1 MDSKETVTMYQ
12 ISKELAFETNRDFV
26 KKDEDGNLKI
36 LEEKRNAFDNYK
48 KERVN
53 DLEKLL
59 KVKGINKN
67 AIKVGREF
75 AIPVESKDYIKFLL
89 LNFTSSPV
97 KAIRKNGLENL
108 PYSQWIE
115 LLNGLVEY
123 SSKEIQDVGQK
134 EKKRNE
140 ILAQHQYFSIERH
153 QRLIDKFSGLL
164 KEAELRYGSFEVLG
178 NNSNASQN
186 QTVKEDSI
194 FDKSFEMDSGNYKA
208 RLLSENDVVV
218 LYDYLEKMIYQCFFE
233 FGEVADIFSDI
244 RENEIEDKVIL
255 AINENINPDE
265 IVYDDSNNVLE
276 KALEEYQKS
285 RRSKRTTF

>member
-123 SSKEIQDVGQK
+123 SSKDIQDVGQK

-164 KEAELRYGSFEVLG
+164 KEAELRYGLFEVLG

-194 FDKSFEMDSGNYKA
+194 FDKSFEMDSDNYKA

>member
-1 MDSKETVTMYQ
+1 MYQ